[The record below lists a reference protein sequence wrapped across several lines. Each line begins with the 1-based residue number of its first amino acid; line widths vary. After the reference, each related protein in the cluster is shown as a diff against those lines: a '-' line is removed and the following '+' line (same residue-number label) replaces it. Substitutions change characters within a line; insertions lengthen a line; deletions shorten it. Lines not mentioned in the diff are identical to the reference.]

1 MERKEGRGRWSG
13 YINVQLL
20 GVLGSVGDGLDG
32 GLCVLVTVV
41 SVLER
46 VDAAVAVT
54 RVVVTVSVTR
64 TVLVATTVTIEI
76 AFAVDGSGAGRSEEK
91 EETSPH
97 WPRPTWHPSP
107 Q

>member
-1 MERKEGRGRWSG
+1 MGACSR
-13 YINVQLL
+13 YTNVQLL
-20 GVLGSVGDGLDG
+20 GVLGSVGDGLDR
-32 GLCVLVTVV
+32 GLCVFVTVV
-41 SVLER
+41 SVLGR
-46 VDAAVAVT
+46 VDDAVAVT

-64 TVLVATTVTIEI
+64 TVLVAITVTIET

-97 WPRPTWHPSP
+97 WPRPAWHPSP